1 MKKVIL
7 LCAVLITA
15 VTVGKAQSY
24 TPTTT
29 WPYYFKDFQKGIL
42 KTSPADPGKEGIYN
56 VSYSDKRLHYI
67 EGDFVRSAILK
78 DLSFVQ
84 IGDDIFQS
92 VGGFLV
98 KVLGKS
104 EKCLVVEDSDVDY
117 VALNN
122 TGGAY
127 GSSSTTIGTMALSSA
142 EGIGATNSS
151 TNINHMELKNSKEM
165 GKILPLIVKKYIVV
179 KGMRIYATK
188 RDFLDT
194 PGLDRDKAKAFLKEN
209 KIKWNN
215 IQNLLLAGDFL
226 ADQLQ

>member
-1 MKKVIL
+1 MKKAML
-7 LCAVLITA
+7 LSAVLFTAITI
-15 VTVGKAQSY
+15 GKAQSY

-29 WPYYFKDFQKGIL
+29 WPYYYRDFEQGTL
-42 KTSPADPGKEGIYN
+42 KTSALEEGKEGLYN
-56 VSYSDKRLHYI
+56 ISYRDKRLHFI
-67 EGDFVRSAILK
+67 EGEFVRTTLLPDFAA
-78 DLSFVQ
+78 VQ
-84 IGDDIFQS
+84 IGNDVFQS
-92 VGGFLV
+92 VNGFML

-104 EKCLVVEDSDVDY
+104 EKCLIVEDSDIDY

-151 TNINHMELKNSKEM
+151 NNINHMELKLSKEN
-165 GKILPLIVKKYIVV
+165 GKQLPLIVKKYIVV

-188 RDFLDT
+188 RDFLDV
-194 PGLDRDKAKAFLKEN
+194 PGLDRDKAKVFLKQN

-215 IQNLLLAGDFL
+215 VQSLLLAGDFL
-226 ADQLQ
+226 ADELQ

>member
-1 MKKVIL
+1 MKKINLIWAIL
-7 LCAVLITA
+7 LAS

-29 WPYYFKDFQKGIL
+29 WPYYLQEFQAGVL
-42 KTSPADPGKEGIYN
+42 KTSPTDPEREGLYN
-56 VSYSDKRLHYI
+56 ISYKDKRLHYI
-67 EGDFVRSAILK
+67 DGEYIKTLLLK
-78 DLSFVQ
+78 DMAFVQ
-84 IGDDIFQS
+84 IGNEIFQS
-92 VGGFLV
+92 INGFMV
-98 KVLGKS
+98 KVLAKS
-104 EKCLVVEDSDVDY
+104 EKCLVIEDSDIDY
-117 VALNN
+117 AALNN

-151 TNINHMELKNSKEM
+151 SNMNHMELKLSKES

-179 KGMRIYATK
+179 KGRRIYATK
-188 RDFLDT
+188 RDFLNV

-215 IQNLLLAGDFL
+215 IQSLLLAGDFL
-226 ADQLQ
+226 ADELE